1 MNTYRIYYKKNGKTY
16 DYGTFTGT
24 LKEAEAKIA
33 KLNARFNDRNF
44 YWTAG

>member
-1 MNTYRIYYKKNGKTY
+1 MMKFRIYYKKNGKTY

-33 KLNARFNDRNF
+33 KLNARFSGRNF
-44 YWTAG
+44 YWAA